1 MVIESIKAVG
11 STRLPPPRRAKAPL
25 RRDGGRRVRFG
36 VPPNCIGAQTTCV
49 KRMADGDARRQKISG
64 APPETTRETR
74 VLPHFSPYFRISAI
88 K

>member
-1 MVIESIKAVG
+1 
-11 STRLPPPRRAKAPL
+11 
-25 RRDGGRRVRFG
+25 
-36 VPPNCIGAQTTCV
+36 
-49 KRMADGDARRQKISG
+49 MADGDARRQKISG